1 MYIHDVITQI
11 VGVVSIPPV
20 APEGR
25 LVYTRTGPHEWYHI
39 RQGLIHDGGGE
50 GFGDLPSL
58 YDLTPGQT
66 VGLLVTSNGQLHLY
80 LDGRH
85 RKKIASGL
93 PVDTPL
99 WGTADVYGRC
109 TKIKS
114 EILSGELGY
123 ILATYV
129 YVCGKEQ

>member
-11 VGVVSIPPV
+11 VGVVSKPPV
-20 APEGR
+20 APDGR
-25 LVYTRTGPHEWYHI
+25 LVYTRTGPHEWYYI
-39 RQGLIHDGGGE
+39 RQGLSHDGSGGLFRWFE
-50 GFGDLPSL
+50 DLPSL

-109 TKIKS
+109 TKIRS
-114 EILSGELGY
+114 EILVSGELGY
-123 ILATYV
+123 IW
-129 YVCGKEQ
+129 